1 MAERRPGEGRPA
13 GIGADADPAAR
24 PGVPRE
30 RVPPATGAWWDR
42 PEQQRGVAALSRQG
56 LRAATPAFGTAQPP
70 RALSGMVR
78 RAAYRIPAHR
88 TSRWALLLVGDRL
101 DVLEHRLA
109 RSAWVLPAALACAAG
124 YAAVSRAL
132 RRSDRRR
139 RTAQAMRPVRWV
151 TQLWR

>member
-101 DVLEHRLA
+101 DVLGTAWPGA
-109 RSAWVLPAALACAAG
+109 RGSFPPRSPAPRG
-124 YAAVSRAL
+124 TRRSRARCGAATAGGGL
-132 RRSDRRR
+132 RKRC
-139 RTAQAMRPVRWV
+139 AP
-151 TQLWR
+151 